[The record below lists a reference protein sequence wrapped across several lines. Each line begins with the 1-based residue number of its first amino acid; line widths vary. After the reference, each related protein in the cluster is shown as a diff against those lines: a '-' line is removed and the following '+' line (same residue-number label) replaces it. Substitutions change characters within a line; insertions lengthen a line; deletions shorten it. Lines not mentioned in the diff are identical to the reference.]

1 MNLKKAVE
9 RVLDSGQFILGNE
22 VKALEAQ
29 IANIYNK
36 NYAVGVNSGTDAL
49 WLSLV
54 ALGIGKGDEVITTPF
69 TFISPSEVIA
79 QTGATPVFVDIDPE
93 TFLIDPDEILK
104 KITSKTKAIVLVH
117 LFGQCCDKRIK
128 EIADDYGLFIVED
141 AAQAFGNMSIGWGD
155 TTCFSF
161 HPSKS
166 LGACGDGGM
175 ILTDNEEIYNTL
187 LSLRN
192 HGADLSK
199 GPEGKYH
206 NLRLGW
212 NSRLD
217 EIQAAVL
224 SEKLKTFFTEGIKTL
239 YTFRTPNREL
249 VQEWL
254 EQNGI
259 DNKIYY
265 SKLLHQLPVFEYLGY
280 KEGDF
285 PVAEQVAKEC
295 LTVNIYK

>member
-1 MNLKKAVE
+1 M
-9 RVLDSGQFILGNE
+9 D
-22 VKALEAQ
+22 
-29 IANIYNK
+29 
-36 NYAVGVNSGTDAL
+36 
-49 WLSLV
+49 
-54 ALGIGKGDEVITTPF
+54 
-69 TFISPSEVIA
+69 
-79 QTGATPVFVDIDPE
+79 
-93 TFLIDPDEILK
+93 
-104 KITSKTKAIVLVH
+104 
-117 LFGQCCDKRIK
+117 
-128 EIADDYGLFIVED
+128 
-141 AAQAFGNMSIGWGD
+141 
-155 TTCFSF
+155 
-161 HPSKS
+161 
-166 LGACGDGGM
+166 
-175 ILTDNEEIYNTL
+175 YNTL